1 MSHHENVVNL
11 SPGAEPEDRAQ
22 EVFIM
27 AMIIPS
33 IDDSPEVVAYFERHN
48 YMEEL
53 FDRLARLQGRPVS
66 SFDRKNLRTMSWLLD
81 DYMGFTRLFSDGTSI
96 SFDSLVDRIAPSYEL
111 PYYPIFLDY
120 IERYG
125 DLRVKSWY
133 MSVAPRRS
141 EQGGGELL

>member
-1 MSHHENVVNL
+1 
-11 SPGAEPEDRAQ
+11 
-22 EVFIM
+22 M

-33 IDDSPEVVAYFERHN
+33 VNDSPEMVAYFERHN

-53 FDRLARLQGRPVS
+53 LYRLARLQGRPVS
-66 SFDRKNLRTMSWLLD
+66 PFDRKNLVTMSWLLD
-81 DYMGFTRLFSDGTSI
+81 DYMGFSCVFLDGTPI

-120 IERYG
+120 IDKYG